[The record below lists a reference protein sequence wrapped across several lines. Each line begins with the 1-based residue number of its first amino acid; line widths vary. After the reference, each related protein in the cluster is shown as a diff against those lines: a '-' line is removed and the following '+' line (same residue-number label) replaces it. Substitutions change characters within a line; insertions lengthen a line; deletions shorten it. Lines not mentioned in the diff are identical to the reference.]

1 MAFPY
6 GAALASFLDQYN
18 RAEAL
23 DTQRRRGEL
32 QEVLGVRQLSE
43 LDRQR
48 SEEERVMED
57 LAQELATR
65 RALPPL
71 TPDIGLQIQPGAPVP
86 GAEMALEAG
95 VAQPG
100 VTNLALPTSTA
111 GLFPAP
117 VQRPPFGASL
127 TPGRATRMLAHPR
140 AQRVIQSIEESEK
153 EQERQRNQE
162 EAKQLFGTASER
174 FRQKDAAGGYEE
186 LAKAYHRLGQHGE
199 GGKALEHA
207 ITLRQNKEEDGLFE
221 KDLTGWLA
229 AQKAFQD
236 DPSTRT
242 HADFLDALTAGTSKT
257 GRAFRGQLL
266 GNQLKAAL
274 GKDPFSAIFFKKLNE
289 KYSEAWAKGEKPDFE
304 TVVKQLDLE
313 QPGLL
318 LRVLGNELEANKEVH
333 KAIFT
338 RLLGIGEDVDPK
350 TLKDT
355 GAQAVQAFRLKFG
368 RPPRTEDD
376 FAEVGK
382 IQGRLKEAARS
393 PEQKELDQLR
403 LDKER
408 FERDVRG
415 GKIEPNI
422 NQLTLFRQRATASAT
437 KADEA
442 GDTELAESLRQ
453 EERYWS
459 QRIAEQIKKQP
470 AGKELG
476 KPKAGTGA
484 AILGGRKFEAL
495 AEEEKRGVLL
505 AEAKRLFPAKVKTF
519 DDLKNLSRPERER
532 LKAEIAAVEGRGG
545 RQP

>member
-1 MAFPY
+1 MGYPY
-6 GAALASFLDQYN
+6 GLGLASFLDQYN

-23 DTQRRRGEL
+23 DLQRRRGEL
-32 QEVLGVRQLSE
+32 QEALSVLKFGALERERLE
-43 LDRQR
+43 G
-48 SEEERVMED
+48 ERVDEE
-57 LAQELATR
+57 LAQALATR
-65 RALPPL
+65 RGLPPL
-71 TPDIGLQIQPGAPVP
+71 TPDIGLQIQSGAPIP

-95 VAQPG
+95 TVQPG

-111 GLFPAP
+111 GFFPP
-117 VQRPPFGASL
+117 PTSRPPFAASL
-127 TPGRATRMLAHPR
+127 SARTLGHPR
-140 AQRVIQSIEESEK
+140 AQRVIQSVEESGK
-153 EQERQRNQE
+153 EEERQRNVE
-162 EAKQLFGTASER
+162 EARQLSTVATER
-174 FRQKDAAGGYEE
+174 FRQKDGAGGYEE
-186 LAKAYHRLGQHGE
+186 LAKAYDRRGQYDVGF
-199 GGKALEHA
+199 KARQHA
-207 ITLRQNKEEDGLFE
+207 ITLRQDKEEAGLFE
-221 KDLTGWLA
+221 EDLTGWLA
-229 AQKAFQD
+229 AQKAFQG
-236 DPSTRT
+236 DPSTKT
-242 HADFLDALTAGTSKT
+242 HADFLDALTAAKSKT

-266 GNQLKAAL
+266 GNQIKAAL

-289 KYSEAWAKGEKPDFE
+289 KYSAAWATGEKPDFD
-304 TVVKQLDLE
+304 TMVKQLDRE

-355 GAQAVQAFRLKFG
+355 GAQAVQAFRQQYG

-393 PEQKELDQLR
+393 PEQKELDTLR